1 VVEGLLRGGPLG
13 RVARQQPRQQVH
25 ALAAEPA
32 RFFASGFPAAGG
44 VCADRRCGEEVGEA
58 GARPAREGEATL
70 GVGQATKRCPAAAVR
85 RAQQAKNLEELVDFG
100 AAREEDA
107 PERHFGENATD

>member
-1 VVEGLLRGGPLG
+1 
-13 RVARQQPRQQVH
+13 
-25 ALAAEPA
+25 
-32 RFFASGFPAAGG
+32 
-44 VCADRRCGEEVGEA
+44 
-58 GARPAREGEATL
+58 L